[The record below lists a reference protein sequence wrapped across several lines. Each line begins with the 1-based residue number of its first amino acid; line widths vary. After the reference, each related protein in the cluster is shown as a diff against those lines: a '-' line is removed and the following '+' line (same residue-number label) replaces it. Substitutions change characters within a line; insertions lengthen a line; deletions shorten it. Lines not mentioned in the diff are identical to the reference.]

1 MIHLA
6 RPEIEQ
12 EDLAAVAG
20 VLRSGRLVNGPVVR
34 AFEEEVAAFVGVAH
48 AVAVSS
54 GTAALQLALQVAAIE
69 PGDEVIVPAFTY
81 PATAHA
87 VLLVGAEPVPAD
99 VEPLGW
105 NIDPAA
111 VARAITSRTRA
122 LLPVDQFGLP
132 CDLEGLA
139 AQLTAGPL
147 PTVIDDAACALGAAR
162 GAQRCGSGVPFSCL
176 SFHPR
181 KVITTG
187 EGGMVLTD
195 DAELARQLRQLR
207 NHGRDDEGRFV
218 GVGAN
223 WRMGEMAA
231 ALGRGQLRR
240 LPESLARRQ
249 ALAARYR
256 RRLAGH
262 PSLQLQRV
270 PAGFTH
276 SYQTFAVCLAP
287 GYPRQQVISR
297 LAEGGVESTIA
308 TYGLQ
313 REMPYCRLPRWRQA
327 SLPVSDRLAQ
337 QAVALPLHG
346 GLTLEEIDRVCELL
360 EAAVAQKA

>member
-122 LLPVDQFGLP
+122 LLPVDQFGARS
-132 CDLEGLA
+132 A
-139 AQLTAGPL
+139 A
-147 PTVIDDAACALGAAR
+147 DRAC
-162 GAQRCGSGVPFSCL
+162 
-176 SFHPR
+176 
-181 KVITTG
+181 
-187 EGGMVLTD
+187 
-195 DAELARQLRQLR
+195 
-207 NHGRDDEGRFV
+207 RF
-218 GVGAN
+218 
-223 WRMGEMAA
+223 
-231 ALGRGQLRR
+231 
-240 LPESLARRQ
+240 
-249 ALAARYR
+249 
-256 RRLAGH
+256 
-262 PSLQLQRV
+262 
-270 PAGFTH
+270 
-276 SYQTFAVCLAP
+276 
-287 GYPRQQVISR
+287 
-297 LAEGGVESTIA
+297 
-308 TYGLQ
+308 
-313 REMPYCRLPRWRQA
+313 
-327 SLPVSDRLAQ
+327 PVSVFIRA
-337 QAVALPLHG
+337 
-346 GLTLEEIDRVCELL
+346 R
-360 EAAVAQKA
+360 